1 MINNFKQFL
10 NGKQGTE
17 VVLLLIVGL
26 CASIV
31 HAIKKKYKLIDF
43 IKYYFTN
50 LFISFMLYILLVY
63 QFELSVFM
71 VIPIIGLSGMSS
83 DVIYNELENLWKE
96 AFGFAREY
104 LKSKIKK

>member
-1 MINNFKQFL
+1 MYNQFKEL
-10 NGKQGTE
+10 ANSKQGADILMLL
-17 VVLLLIVGL
+17 VVAL

-31 HAIKKKYKLIDF
+31 HAIKKKYKFLDF
-43 IKYYFTN
+43 LKYYFTN

-83 DVIYNELENLWKE
+83 DVIYTELESLVKE
-96 AFGFAREY
+96 CFVILKSY
-104 LKSKIKK
+104 LKTKIEK